1 MYTQNNVN
9 IKLYDT
15 DAFPYWSVQKHR
27 FHLGES
33 LTTSLCPADGL
44 AMDVVRAT
52 GSFVR
57 DLSIYL
63 TVELHP
69 LQVFFI
75 VDRLM
80 ENVRVKRAGFVFR
93 QEYDVALE
101 RYIRFSFLFSQED
114 VAYICKAVVC

>member
-1 MYTQNNVN
+1 
-9 IKLYDT
+9 
-15 DAFPYWSVQKHR
+15 
-27 FHLGES
+27 
-33 LTTSLCPADGL
+33 
-44 AMDVVRAT
+44 MDVVRAT

-57 DLSIYL
+57 DLNIYL

-69 LQVFFI
+69 LKVFFI

-93 QEYDVALE
+93 QEYDIALE
-101 RYIRFSFLFSQED
+101 RYIWFSFLFSQED